1 MTETPRRTSAAVLR
15 VVSSYAFFAGLW
27 ILLSDRAMGL
37 MFSDPAALVEAS
49 MLKGWFFVSVTTLLL
64 FVLVSRLVSQL
75 DAAHRRE
82 LDYERAQKQP
92 PPMLAAIADASSDA
106 IFAKDETGCYLLFN
120 NAASRFV
127 GKPGEAVLGCD
138 DRTLFPPE
146 QAELI
151 MEIDRRVRQ
160 SGEAETNEEVVDTAV
175 GRRVFLA
182 TKGPLRG
189 ADGKV
194 FGTYGISRDIT
205 ERKAKEHALRE
216 RDHKLSAIIVNSPAA
231 LSLKHLDGRYALA
244 NPNLQRIHRM
254 SEAEII
260 GKTDFD
266 LYPEAY
272 ARTFRENDHL
282 ALETMSRHAIEEI
295 VPVDGMDRTF
305 MSHMFPVLDDEGK
318 AEFICR
324 ISLDITERKLAE
336 ENLMRRNAE
345 LEHFNRAATERELR
359 MIALKREVNELA
371 RTAGRPAPYD
381 TSFADTPG
389 SKGTS

>member
-1 MTETPRRTSAAVLR
+1 MIEVPRKSSAAVFL
-15 VVSSYAFFAGLW
+15 VVFSYAFFAGLW

-37 MFSDPAALVEAS
+37 LFSDPAALVQAS
-49 MLKGWFFVSVTTLLL
+49 MLKGWFFVAVTSLLL
-64 FVLVSRLVSQL
+64 FILVRRLVGHL

-127 GKPGEAVLGCD
+127 GKPGKAVIGSD
-138 DRTLFPPE
+138 DRRLFPPD

-151 MEIDRRVRQ
+151 MSIDRRVRL

-205 ERKAKEHALRE
+205 ERKMEEQALRE
-216 RDHKLSAIIVNSPAA
+216 RDHKLSAIIGNSPAA
-231 LSLKHLDGRYALA
+231 LSLKDLDGRYTLA
-244 NPNLQRIHRM
+244 NPNLQHIHHM
-254 SEAEII
+254 GEAEII

-266 LYPEAY
+266 LYPDAY
-272 ARTFRENDHL
+272 ARTYLENDRL
-282 ALETMSRHAIEEI
+282 VLKRMSRLSIEEI
-295 VPVDGMDRTF
+295 VPVDGVQRTY
-305 MSHMFPVLDDEGK
+305 MSHMFPVLDDGGK

-324 ISLDITERKLAE
+324 ISIDITERKLAE

-345 LEHFNRAATERELR
+345 LEHFNRASTERELR

-371 RTAGRPAPYD
+371 RAAGRPAPYD

-389 SKGTS
+389 GKVTS

>member
-1 MTETPRRTSAAVLR
+1 MSEAPRGVSAAVFR
-15 VVSSYAFFAGLW
+15 VVSAYAFFAGLW

-37 MFSDPAALVEAS
+37 LLSDPAALVEAS

-64 FVLVSRLVSQL
+64 YVLVKRLISQL

-82 LDYERAQKQP
+82 LDYERAQKHP
-92 PPMLAAIADASSDA
+92 SAMLVAIADASSDA
-106 IFAKDETGCYLLFN
+106 IFAKDETGSYLLFN

-127 GKPGEAVLGCD
+127 GKPCDAVLGSD
-138 DRTLFPPE
+138 DRTLFPSE

-151 MEIDRRVRQ
+151 MAIDRRVRT
-160 SGEAETNEEVVDTAV
+160 SGEAETNEEVVDTAL
-175 GRRVFLA
+175 GRRIFLA

-189 ADGKV
+189 LDGKI

-205 ERKAKEHALRE
+205 ERQLEEQALRE
-216 RDHKLSAIIVNSPAA
+216 RDHKLSAIIGNSPAA
-231 LSLKHLDGRYALA
+231 LSLKYLDGRYALA
-244 NPNLQRIHRM
+244 NPNLQRIHHL

-272 ARTFRENDHL
+272 ARTYRENDRL
-282 ALETMSRHAIEEI
+282 VLERMSRHSIEEV
-295 VPVDGMDRTF
+295 VPVDGALRTY
-305 MSHMFPVLDDEGK
+305 MSHMFPVLDDKGE
-318 AEFICR
+318 AEFVCR
-324 ISLDITERKLAE
+324 ISLDITERKFAE
-336 ENLMRRNAE
+336 ENLKRRNAE
-345 LEHFNRAATERELR
+345 LEHFNRAATDRELR

-371 RTAGRPAPYD
+371 RAAGKPPPYD

-389 SKGTS
+389 TKGSS

>member
-1 MTETPRRTSAAVLR
+1 MSEAPRGVYAAVFR
-15 VVSSYAFFAGLW
+15 VVSAYAFFAGLW

-37 MFSDPAALVEAS
+37 LFIDPAALVVAS
-49 MLKGWFFVSVTTLLL
+49 MLKGWFFVLVTSLLL
-64 FVLVSRLVSQL
+64 YVLVKRLVGQL
-75 DAAHRRE
+75 AAAHQRE
-82 LDYERAQKQP
+82 LEFERAQKQP
-92 PPMLAAIADASSDA
+92 PAMLVAIADASSDA

-127 GKPGEAVLGCD
+127 GKPGDAVLGSD

-151 MEIDRRVRQ
+151 MAIDRRVRT
-160 SGEAETNEEVVDTAV
+160 SGKAETNEEIVDTAL

-182 TKGPLRG
+182 TKGPLCG
-189 ADGKV
+189 ADGRI

-205 ERKAKEHALRE
+205 ERQLEEQALRE
-216 RDHKLSAIIVNSPAA
+216 RDHKLSAIIGNSPAA

-244 NPNLQRIHRM
+244 NPNLQRIHHL

-266 LYPEAY
+266 LYPENY
-272 ARTFRENDHL
+272 ACTYRENDHQV
-282 ALETMSRHAIEEI
+282 LERMSRYSIEEI
-295 VPVDGMDRTF
+295 VPVDGVLRTY
-305 MSHMFPVLDDEGK
+305 MSHMFPVLNDKGE
-318 AEFICR
+318 AEYVCR

-336 ENLMRRNAE
+336 ESLVRRNAE
-345 LEHFNRAATERELR
+345 LEHFNRVATDRELR

-371 RTAGRPAPYD
+371 RAAGNPPPYD

-389 SKGTS
+389 TRGSS